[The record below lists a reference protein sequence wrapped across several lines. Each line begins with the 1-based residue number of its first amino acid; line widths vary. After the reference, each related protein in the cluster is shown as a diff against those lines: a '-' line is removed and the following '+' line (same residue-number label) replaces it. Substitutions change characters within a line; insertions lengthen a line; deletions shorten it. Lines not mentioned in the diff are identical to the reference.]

1 MEELQQF
8 MNNISGGEWNATIAE
23 LAKSK
28 KLLRQK
34 EEESRKLL
42 RQKEE
47 ESRKKDEESRKLLR
61 QKEEESRKLLRQK
74 EENRELKIAAIE
86 PLHKIGM
93 PADDIAQ
100 RLRLSKKEVKD
111 VIRSLPSS

>member
-8 MNNISGGEWNATIAE
+8 MNNLSGGEWDATFAE

-28 KLLRQK
+28 ELINQKYLTIRQK
-34 EEESRKLL
+34 
-42 RQKEE
+42 
-47 ESRKKDEESRKLLR
+47 D
-61 QKEEESRKLLRQK
+61 

-86 PLHKIGM
+86 ALHKIGM

-100 RLRLSKKEVKD
+100 RLRFSKKEVEA

>member
-28 KLLRQK
+28 ELINQKDLTIRQK
-34 EEESRKLL
+34 
-42 RQKEE
+42 
-47 ESRKKDEESRKLLR
+47 D
-61 QKEEESRKLLRQK
+61 

-100 RLRLSKKEVKD
+100 RLSLSKKEVEA